1 MSPRLLEPD
10 GWPRPS
16 GYSNGISASGRVIMV
31 AGQIGWDAERRLAA
45 GDFVAQ
51 ARQALQ
57 NIVAILAEDGAGP
70 EHLVRLTW
78 YVTDREQYLA
88 VAKPLGAVYRE
99 VIGKHYPAMTAVQVA
114 GLMEPGALVEI
125 EATAVA

>member
-1 MSPRLLEPD
+1 MSPRLLNPD

-16 GYSNGISASGRVIMV
+16 GYNNGVSSTGRIICV

-51 ARQALQ
+51 ARQALL
-57 NIVAILAEDGAGP
+57 NVVAILAEDGAGP

-78 YVTDREQYLA
+78 YVTDRAGYLA
-88 VAKPLGAVYRE
+88 AAKPLGAVYRE
-99 VIGKHYPAMTAVQVA
+99 VIGKHYPAMTAVQVSA
-114 GLMEPGALVEI
+114 LMEPGALVEV